1 MEIMETKDRKQIVQV
16 GSMLKGV
23 RKILERIYTRINLE
37 DVEML
42 PVLSIVKYE
51 MIQVEKMQGE
61 IEKWAG
67 CTALEPETCELPVGL
82 SEPWAVLST
91 FC

>member
-51 MIQVEKMQGE
+51 MIQV
-61 IEKWAG
+61 
-67 CTALEPETCELPVGL
+67 
-82 SEPWAVLST
+82 
-91 FC
+91 